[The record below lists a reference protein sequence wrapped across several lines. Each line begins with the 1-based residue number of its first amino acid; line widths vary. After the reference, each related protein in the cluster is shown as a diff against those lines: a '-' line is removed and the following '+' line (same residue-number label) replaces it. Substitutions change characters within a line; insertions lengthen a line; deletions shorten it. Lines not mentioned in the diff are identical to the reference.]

1 MSPTLSKQDKIKTL
15 NQLINKISFGMLTT
29 TDKEGHLH
37 SRPMTSCEDVDV
49 SKALWF
55 FTGIRSHKVDEI
67 KRNHEVNISYASP
80 EDHSYVSLRG
90 NAEIVLDR
98 PQMEALW
105 RSDFA
110 TWFPKGLD
118 DPDLVLL
125 KVAVEDA
132 EYWDSRTSAVAEAVD
147 LIKSF
152 ATGTSS
158 LPKDTE
164 HRQIKI

>member
-1 MSPTLSKQDKIKTL
+1 
-15 NQLINKISFGMLTT
+15 
-29 TDKEGHLH
+29 
-37 SRPMTSCEDVDV
+37 
-49 SKALWF
+49 
-55 FTGIRSHKVDEI
+55 
-67 KRNHEVNISYASP
+67 
-80 EDHSYVSLRG
+80 
-90 NAEIVLDR
+90 
-98 PQMEALW
+98 MEALW

-164 HRQIKI
+164 HRQIKL